1 MVMDERTTSTDDRA
15 QELESVSE
23 EESAESLV
31 AESPSEDSQQTTDD
45 VRDEAAHIA
54 SPGTDPLTAESAVVS
69 TDEQPEPAG
78 AEVEASLEAELGE
91 TVPSSAEETAIRIES
106 DEEQAAEED
115 AAEEPAL
122 AEVGADEIAVPA
134 TNAETSSDED
144 AEEEEEEDEALN
156 YMFQLGDWY
165 VVHTYAGYENK
176 VKANLASRIQS
187 MNMEDKIYEVVVP
200 TEEVMELKAGKM
212 QSVQKKVFPGYILV
226 RMELDDDSWYVVR
239 NTPGVTGFVGPTGA
253 KPVPLDPSEVAGI
266 LAPKAEERPRPQLE
280 FEQGEVVSVVG
291 GAFSGYSGPVST
303 IDVDKQRVTVLLD
316 LFGRETPVELTF
328 EQVTKL

>member
-1 MVMDERTTSTDDRA
+1 
-15 QELESVSE
+15 
-23 EESAESLV
+23 
-31 AESPSEDSQQTTDD
+31 
-45 VRDEAAHIA
+45 
-54 SPGTDPLTAESAVVS
+54 
-69 TDEQPEPAG
+69 
-78 AEVEASLEAELGE
+78 
-91 TVPSSAEETAIRIES
+91 
-106 DEEQAAEED
+106 
-115 AAEEPAL
+115 
-122 AEVGADEIAVPA
+122 
-134 TNAETSSDED
+134 
-144 AEEEEEEDEALN
+144 
-156 YMFQLGDWY
+156 
-165 VVHTYAGYENK
+165 

-200 TEEVMELKAGKM
+200 TEEVMELKGGKM

-253 KPVPLDPSEVAGI
+253 KPVPLDPTEVAGI

-280 FEQGEVVSVVG
+280 FETGEVVSVVG
-291 GAFSGYSGPVST
+291 GAFNGYSGPVST